1 MNTIKRTANCASTND
16 QKRLRKDVVAVKKIN
31 FRRSNEELTID
42 RVKDYKVK
50 KTSTLDVRRSRRS
63 KRRSLNGS
71 CSESE
76 MVDDRKKVEP
86 SMEDDQPVRKREK
99 SLTGLKVAEEKNR
112 YCSTPN
118 RTGNDIQDCEAE
130 LSARYFKREQTNAT
144 SVSSPFGFKSLI
156 NSSSFCDDDGVLAA
170 LNLSEIITSSAALNR
185 TQGNLAILPEEEEN
199 QFYGLPLKVKEL
211 LQKYKGIDSLYGKLV

>member
-42 RVKDYKVK
+42 RVKDYKIK

-63 KRRSLNGS
+63 KRRSLNSS

-76 MVDDRKKVEP
+76 MVDDRKQAEP
-86 SMEDDQPVRKREK
+86 SMEDDQQVRKREK

-144 SVSSPFGFKSLI
+144 SISSPFGLKSLI

-170 LNLSEIITSSAALNR
+170 LNLSEPYARQLGNFTRRGGKAVLWLTSQSQRIVTEIQRN
-185 TQGNLAILPEEEEN
+185 
-199 QFYGLPLKVKEL
+199 
-211 LQKYKGIDSLYGKLV
+211 